1 METDMDRNPPIIL
14 GKFRFSFDKNA
25 NSNIEAGR
33 QIGWLLSLFSSIIS
47 QKPTFLGILSFLARN
62 TYNYPAGRYFMKVKA
77 LRSVTLDTAAI
88 S

>member
-1 METDMDRNPPIIL
+1 MAFVTI
-14 GKFRFSFDKNA
+14 
-25 NSNIEAGR
+25 
-33 QIGWLLSLFSSIIS
+33 QYSIIS